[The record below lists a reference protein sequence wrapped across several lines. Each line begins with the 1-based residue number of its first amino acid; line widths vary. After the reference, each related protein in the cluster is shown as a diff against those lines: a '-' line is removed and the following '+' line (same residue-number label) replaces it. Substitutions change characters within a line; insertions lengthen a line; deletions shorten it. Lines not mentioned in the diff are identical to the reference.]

1 MVKHTRTS
9 DTYAIYGA
17 SHPQPGYGYGVYGY
31 GGWRGVHGYADG
43 SGYTGMVYGV
53 SGSASSGTN
62 GTAIGVYGSA
72 YGGTTNWG
80 SYFLGSN
87 YMSGDLRIGTTTA
100 ATGYA
105 LSVNGKVACE
115 EVLVQDIAAW
125 PDYVFKSDYNLM
137 SLENLEQSIKENG
150 HLPGLPS
157 AQEIETN
164 GLNLGS
170 MQKQVV
176 EKVEELTLY
185 TIEQGKM
192 LQELK
197 KEIDA
202 LKAENASLKK
212 AIRK

>member
-1 MVKHTRTS
+1 
-9 DTYAIYGA
+9 
-17 SHPQPGYGYGVYGY
+17 
-31 GGWRGVHGYADG
+31 
-43 SGYTGMVYGV
+43 
-53 SGSASSGTN
+53 
-62 GTAIGVYGSA
+62 
-72 YGGTTNWG
+72 
-80 SYFLGSN
+80 
-87 YMSGDLRIGTTTA
+87 MSGDLRIGTTTA

-115 EVLVQDIAAW
+115 EVLVQDIASW
-125 PDYVFKSDYNLM
+125 PDYVFKSDYKLR
-137 SLENLEQSIKENG
+137 SLENLEESIKENG

-157 AQEIETN
+157 ASEIEAN
-164 GLNLGS
+164 GLNLGN

-192 LQELK
+192 LKELK
-197 KEIDA
+197 KELET